1 MIVISDDLVK
11 SLTREVR
18 SAIGIER
25 TPSQVKAWLIENV
38 NVKRLSDSFIRKLL
52 DDRDALLA
60 VANKMRIPYVDNAPP
75 SSEWED

>member
-1 MIVISDDLVK
+1 MISDDLVK

-25 TPSQVKAWLIENV
+25 TPNQVKAWLIENV

-60 VANKMRIPYVDNAPP
+60 VANKMRIPWLSMAPP

>member
-1 MIVISDDLVK
+1 VISDRLVK
-11 SLTREVR
+11 ALTREVR

-25 TPSQVKAWLIENV
+25 TPTQVRVWLVENV
-38 NVKRLSDSFIRKLL
+38 KSLSDRFVQKLL

-60 VANKMRIPYVDNAPP
+60 VANKMRIPFIDNAPP